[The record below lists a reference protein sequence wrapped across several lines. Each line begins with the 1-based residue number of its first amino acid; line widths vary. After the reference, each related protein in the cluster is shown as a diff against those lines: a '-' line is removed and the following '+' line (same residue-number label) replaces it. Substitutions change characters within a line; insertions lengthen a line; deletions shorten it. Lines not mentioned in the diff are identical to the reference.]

1 MLFVDLPVDVTRII
15 AALLVNNRPL
25 LDVVRTY
32 ASIGLLGRPM
42 YALQEAMT
50 ESLACGPLLMHPQP
64 SAVARG
70 ASGPHMYH
78 NIPPPFPGGVN
89 SVKASCIRDRL
100 RQSGLKVSGVK
111 AQIYARLLEHHA
123 VLPPVPYNVIPSQ
136 LRQVF
141 AVPNDARIT
150 VTEAKTTYRL
160 KEEHLEGLDE
170 ELKTNPV
177 RRSAPAMRLYLKREV
192 MLAQWAKDDKKLRDK
207 AERDRDRAINGPRPR
222 PPPAPKT
229 PAQLARTARKTRK
242 IALTSRLEDHGLE
255 LRSDSRMCEEYIQ
268 YGGHID
274 AVVEMMVEMEF
285 FVTRTRYS
293 EFFDQIVDE
302 FERVHWRDTHLD
314 REMWEYRERWDRDE
328 VSHEA
333 KDMALDAYMK
343 AGLGLALIP
352 EHLVHV

>member
-1 MLFVDLPVDVTRII
+1 
-15 AALLVNNRPL
+15 
-25 LDVVRTY
+25 
-32 ASIGLLGRPM
+32 
-42 YALQEAMT
+42 
-50 ESLACGPLLMHPQP
+50 MHPL
-64 SAVARG
+64 
-70 ASGPHMYH
+70 GPHAKTH
-78 NIPPPFPGGVN
+78 IAIPSPFPDGIDC
-89 SVKASCIRDRL
+89 VKATYIRERL
-100 RQSGLKVSGVK
+100 RQTGLKVSGVK
-111 AQIYARLLEHHA
+111 AQIYTRLLEHHA
-123 VLPPVPYNVIPSQ
+123 LLPPVPSNIVPSG
-136 LRQVF
+136 LRAIF
-141 AVPNDARIT
+141 AVPHDARIT

-160 KEEHLEGLDE
+160 KEEHLVGLDE

-207 AERDRDRAINGPRPR
+207 AERARDRAINGPRPR

-229 PAQLARTARKTRK
+229 LAQLARMARKTRK

-274 AVVEMMVEMEF
+274 AVVEMMIEMEF

-302 FERVHWRDTHLD
+302 FERVHWRDAHLD

-328 VSHEA
+328 VSQEA
-333 KDMALDAYMK
+333 KDMALDAYVK